1 MDKDTDFTFMK
12 SGFDLTGNNTVIDPD
27 FRENMVAMITLFGE
41 NALRTSALYTKHSK
55 RNVVSVEDLKRAM
68 KLEVFLYMK
77 RPDLL
82 EKCKEIKEAL
92 RSDNEEEDEDE
103 LIEYEDGEFRESEC
117 DCALCKGLNSIHE
130 KWEHFEP
137 QSPIEKI
144 LKKRIDEME

>member
-12 SGFDLTGNNTVIDPD
+12 SGFDQTGTNTIIDPD

-92 RSDNEEEDEDE
+92 RSDNEEEE
-103 LIEYEDGEFRESEC
+103 EDGEFRESEC
-117 DCALCKGLNSIHE
+117 DCPLCKGLNSIHE

-144 LKKRIDEME
+144 LKKHIDKME